1 MKNLRRAF
9 VEETG
14 TKVKKRT
21 VRKCFFRVYSYL
33 LYQDTASLFEALDYR
48 SSLDQEERK
57 RERYFV
63 FRYMLRLIKS
73 KHPKQYDQLCPMPS

>member
-1 MKNLRRAF
+1 MKNLRRAL

-21 VRKCFFRVYSYL
+21 VRKCFFKVYSYL
-33 LYQDTASLFEALDYR
+33 LYQDTASLCEILDYR
-48 SSLDQEERK
+48 ESLGQEERK

-63 FRYMLRLIKS
+63 FRYMLRLIKNR
-73 KHPKQYDQLCPMPS
+73 HPKQYVRLCATPN